1 MTEEAVEPG
10 GAPSRWQRL
19 KGGAARFWRKTEPS
33 PRLRRCAVQAAWLLV
48 GAAAAAVGSTLRI
61 GLGRAVDPLLG
72 ALVGLAIV
80 TLVGL
85 GTVLALRLLDL
96 VRRFT
101 GRWGLAALV
110 ASGFVLVLGL
120 SGLGMPLTLAAAVAL
135 VTAIGF
141 AGGALAALRDGAPG
155 RSPRSAGRRGALLAA
170 VALPVAL
177 LAAALGWLFL
187 GHGGTDHLVKEKPL
201 PGAGTAAPLALPDPT
216 QRGPYAV
223 RALTYG
229 SGTDRR
235 RPEFGSKVTIKVPP
249 VDGTP
254 FVKGNEGWRI
264 SARQWFW
271 GFGFDKWPRN
281 ARVWMPQGTGPFP
294 VALIVHGNHDMADF
308 SDPGYAY
315 LGELLASRGII
326 LASVDENFLN
336 GSWLGGVDKENDAR
350 GWLLLKHLELWRQW
364 ARDPKSPF
372 FGKVD
377 LERLA
382 VMGHSRGGEAAL
394 LAATFNRLSRYPDD
408 GNVRF
413 NFDFAIRAVVAIAP
427 IDGQYKPTGRPAPI
441 ADVDYLLLQGA
452 HDADVSFFSGDRAF
466 RRLSFPGG
474 GYHFKASVYDYR
486 ANHGQ
491 FNTAWGDGDVGWPGS
506 FLLDRAALLPAAE
519 QRRIALAT
527 ISAFFEASLHDRRE
541 YLAFLRDPRRGAAWL
556 PRDLRI
562 SRFEDST
569 FRPVA
574 TFEGEGLESFDLS
587 AATLPGAHAEGKEL
601 AVWAQEDLTFRS
613 GGSSSKQNQVL
624 RLGWRKDPKKI
635 ARYTLALPA
644 GAAGTLRLG
653 ADALLTFAA
662 ADTGQKPPDDE
673 KKKDEGKDQEKGKK
687 KDPAAEAKEKQE
699 GEKKEKDEKAR
710 QEREKKEGKT
720 PLDWTVEL
728 VDGQGRIARLP
739 LSRFR
744 TLPVT
749 WASRFTRVPGSEK
762 DRYGDP
768 WEITLQTFELPLA
781 AFAGSTPGFD
791 PASLAAV
798 RFVFDRSPEGVI
810 VIDDLGFADA
820 APPAR

>member
-1 MTEEAVEPG
+1 MTEEAVEPA
-10 GAPSRWQRL
+10 GAPSRWQRI
-19 KGGAARFWRKTEPS
+19 KRGAAGFWRKTEPT
-33 PRLRRCAVQAAWLLV
+33 PRVRRRAVRAAWILV
-48 GAAAAAVGSTLRI
+48 AAAAAAIGTTLRV
-61 GLGRAVDPLLG
+61 GVARGVDPLLG
-72 ALVGLAIV
+72 ALIGLLVV

-85 GTVLALRLLDL
+85 GTVLAVRLLDL

-101 GRWGLAALV
+101 GRGGLAALV
-110 ASGFVLVLGL
+110 ATGFVVVLGF
-120 SGLGMPLTLAAAVAL
+120 SGLGMPLTLFAALGLVA
-135 VTAIGF
+135 AIGI
-141 AGGALAALRDGAPG
+141 AGGALAAWKGGGPG
-155 RSPRSAGRRGALLAA
+155 RSAGRRAALLAA
-170 VALPVAL
+170 VALPVVL
-177 LAAALGWLFL
+177 LGAALGWLFL
-187 GHGGTDHLVKEKPL
+187 GRGGTDHLVKQKPL
-201 PGAGTAAPLALPDPT
+201 PGAGVPAAVALPDPT
-216 QRGPYAV
+216 ARGPYPV
-223 RALTYG
+223 RTLTYG

-235 RPEFGSKVTIKVPP
+235 RPEFGARVTIKTPP

-281 ARVWMPQGTGPFP
+281 ARVWMPQGAGPFP
-294 VALIVHGNHDMADF
+294 VVLIVHGNHDMADF
-308 SDPGYAY
+308 SDPGYGY

-377 LERLA
+377 AGRLA
-382 VMGHSRGGEAAL
+382 VLGHSRGGEAAL
-394 LAATFNRLSRYPDD
+394 LAASFNRLSRYPDD

-413 NFDFAIRAVVAIAP
+413 NFNFPIRAVVAIAP
-427 IDGQYKPTGRPAPI
+427 IDGQYKPTGRPAPV

-466 RRLSFPGG
+466 RRLSFPGA

-491 FNTAWGDGDVGWPGS
+491 FNTVWGDGDIGWPGS
-506 FLLDRAALLPAAE
+506 FLLDRASLMPAAE

-527 ISAFFEASLHDRRE
+527 ISAFFEVSLHDRRE

-556 PRDLRI
+556 PEDLRI
-562 SRFEDST
+562 TRFEDST

-574 TFEGEGLESFDLS
+574 TFEGEGMESFDLG
-587 AATLPGAHAEGKEL
+587 AATLPGARAEGKDL
-601 AVWAQEDLTFRS
+601 AVWAQEDLAFRG
-613 GGSSSKQNQVL
+613 GGSSTKQNQVL
-624 RLGWRKDPKKI
+624 RLGWRKDPKKV
-635 ARYTLALPA
+635 ARYTLALPP
-644 GAAGTLRLG
+644 GAAGALRLG
-653 ADALLTFAA
+653 ADSLLTFSA
-662 ADTGQKPPDDE
+662 ADTGQKPPDDDE
-673 KKKDEGKDQEKGKK
+673 KKGVDKGEEKAKK
-687 KDPAAEAKEKQE
+687 KDPAAEEKEKRE
-699 GEKKEKDEKAR
+699 REKKEKEDKAR

-728 VDGQGRIARLP
+728 VDGRGQVARLP

-744 TLPVT
+744 TLPVA
-749 WASRFTRVPGSEK
+749 WASRFTRLPGSEK

-768 WEITLQTFELPLA
+768 WEVTLQTFELPLA
-781 AFAGSTPGFD
+781 AFAESAPGFD
-791 PASLAAV
+791 PASLSAV
-798 RFVFDRSPEGVI
+798 RFVFDRSPEGV
-810 VIDDLGFADA
+810 VVVDDLGFADA
-820 APPAR
+820 GPPAR